1 MAQKELSPSKTTS
14 SIQSSSSMYHDD
26 APVYESDTHTYMETE
41 NGRVTPSSEDDP
53 ALSLAPNS
61 AYDLPSGVNSSI
73 IPGSMMSNR
82 QRGCASSHS
91 LSDSEQRDQK
101 MQKRTDKLEDTLFN
115 RACAFIGWS

>member
-1 MAQKELSPSKTTS
+1 MAQKELSSSETTS
-14 SIQSSSSMYHDD
+14 SPQPSSSTCHDD
-26 APVYESDTHTYMETE
+26 VPVYESDTRTYMQSED
-41 NGRVTPSSEDDP
+41 GREMPSSEVDP

-61 AYDLPSGVNSSI
+61 AYDLPSGVNSSF

-101 MQKRTDKLEDTLFN
+101 MQKRTDKLEGTLFD